1 MIRINNLSFSYPR
14 TARPVLS
21 DFSLFIE
28 SHTWVSLIGPDG
40 SGKTTLARLIAGL
53 NIPDAGGVVVPESD
67 DGPAAFVGYLG
78 GDPGDSLVGTSVEE
92 DVAFGLENLRLP
104 VQEMRRRV
112 KLALQWTGLDGMAQ
126 RLTHTLSGGEQQKL
140 ALAAMLA
147 LEARVLILDEALSML
162 DRPVRRSIRRLIKD
176 LRNAQSLTVI
186 EITQNVEEA
195 LEADRIVFLSKQGV
209 VSDGTPGA
217 FASSVI
223 GARWIGRSRGLAALR
238 QGLAERGIVIE
249 LADKTEISV
258 KEIVNKIK
266 R

>member
-1 MIRINNLSFSYPR
+1 MIRIDNLSFSYPR

-28 SHTWVSLIGPDG
+28 PHTWVALIGPDG

-53 NIPDAGGVVVPESD
+53 NIPNAGDVVVRDSD
-67 DGPAAFVGYLG
+67 DGSAAFVGYLG

-162 DRPVRRSIRRLIKD
+162 DRPIRRSIRRLIKD
-176 LRNAQSLTVI
+176 LRSAQSLTVI

-195 LEADRIVFLSKQGV
+195 LEADRIVFLSKQSVGF
-209 VSDGTPGA
+209 DGPPGA
-217 FASSVI
+217 FASSPI
-223 GARWIGRSRGLAALR
+223 GARWIGKSRGLAALK
-238 QGLAERGIVIE
+238 QGLAERGIVLE
-249 LADKTEISV
+249 VADEKAFGFN
-258 KEIVNKIK
+258 EIVNKIK